1 MNKPIAGQS
10 AAMPDTTAQPTEMPS
25 TEVQST
31 EVLAGSIERV
41 TFLSADSGAG
51 RIDAIDAENRELSVL
66 YPTSEAK
73 GIGSQ
78 VVDYGWGELD
88 HLVPAYA
95 CKIHNSQAI
104 HHAHRD

>member
-10 AAMPDTTAQPTEMPS
+10 AAMPDTTAQPTEMQS

-41 TFLSADSGAG
+41 TFLSSDSGAG
-51 RIDAIDAENRELSVL
+51 RIDAIEVENSELSVL

-73 GIGSQ
+73 GIGSR

-88 HLVPAYA
+88 HLVPAYV

-104 HHAHRD
+104 HHAHRN

>member
-10 AAMPDTTAQPTEMPS
+10 AAMPDTTAQPTK
-25 TEVQST
+25 VQST

-41 TFLSADSGAG
+41 TVLSADSGAG
-51 RIDAIDAENRELSVL
+51 SAIDAENSELRVL

-78 VVDYGWGELD
+78 VVAYGWGALA
-88 HLVPAYA
+88 HLVSA
-95 CKIHNSQAI
+95 
-104 HHAHRD
+104 

>member
-10 AAMPDTTAQPTEMPS
+10 AAMPDTTAQP

-51 RIDAIDAENRELSVL
+51 SAIDAENSELSVL

-88 HLVPAYA
+88 HLV
-95 CKIHNSQAI
+95 
-104 HHAHRD
+104 HA

>member
-10 AAMPDTTAQPTEMPS
+10 AAMPDTTAQPTE
-25 TEVQST
+25 VQST

-41 TFLSADSGAG
+41 TVLSADSGAG
-51 RIDAIDAENRELSVL
+51 RIDAIDADNSELSVL

-73 GIGSQ
+73 GIGSR

-95 CKIHNSQAI
+95 CKIHNRQAI
-104 HHAHRD
+104 HHAHRN

>member
-10 AAMPDTTAQPTEMPS
+10 AAMPDTTAQPTEM
-25 TEVQST
+25 QST

-41 TFLSADSGAG
+41 TVLSADSGAG
-51 RIDAIDAENRELSVL
+51 RIDAIDADNSELSVL

-78 VVDYGWGELD
+78 VVDYGWG
-88 HLVPAYA
+88 
-95 CKIHNSQAI
+95 
-104 HHAHRD
+104 